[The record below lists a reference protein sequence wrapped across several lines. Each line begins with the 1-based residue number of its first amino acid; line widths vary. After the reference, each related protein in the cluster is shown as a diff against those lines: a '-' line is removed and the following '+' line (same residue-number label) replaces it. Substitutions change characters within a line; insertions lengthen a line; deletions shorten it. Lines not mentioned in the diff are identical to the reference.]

1 MLEEAEMN
9 LAERIMGADSDS
21 LTLEA
26 VSTIEESDIP
36 EYRAKESKKIPI
48 GF

>member
-1 MLEEAEMN
+1 MN

-26 VSTIEESDIP
+26 VSTIKESDIP
-36 EYRAKESKKIPI
+36 EYRAKGCAKVPI